1 MMYIWCASFVPSLY
15 HYVTTVSCMLSWHNE
30 RATINH
36 WISPSLQ
43 CIQNLVRIIL
53 MIFTNGFAE
62 VYTNDYWE
70 MNASLP
76 NEHVRTRWRGA
87 ASTFGG
93 SVYTCYIL
101 ASTQVLCFWCTYSY
115 FLRAWLLRF
124 ARKRSNNRV
133 LHVPF
138 MFTACVN
145 TLLVDTTYVDRVDET
160 PIMMVCEC

>member
-1 MMYIWCASFVPSLY
+1 M
-15 HYVTTVSCMLSWHNE
+15 T
-30 RATINH
+30 
-36 WISPSLQ
+36 SP
-43 CIQNLVRIIL
+43 
-53 MIFTNGFAE
+53 
-62 VYTNDYWE
+62 YWE
-70 MNASLP
+70 MNASLH

-93 SVYTCYIL
+93 SEYTCRIL
-101 ASTQVLCFWCTYSY
+101 ACTQVVCFFLYAYSY
-115 FLRAWLLRF
+115 FLGAWLLRF

-133 LHVPF
+133 LHVPS